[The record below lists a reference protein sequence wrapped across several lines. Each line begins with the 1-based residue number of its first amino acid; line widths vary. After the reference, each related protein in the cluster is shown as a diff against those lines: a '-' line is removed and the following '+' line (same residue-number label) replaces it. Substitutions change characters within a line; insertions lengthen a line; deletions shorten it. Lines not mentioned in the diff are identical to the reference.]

1 MHRNQIIHGEATT
14 TLKGF
19 ALNSVNLIVTDPPYL
34 CRYRDQTGRTLR
46 NDDNAAGV
54 LPVFPELFRVLKP
67 ASYCVLFCGW
77 NAIDQFSQ
85 AWSQAGFRTVGHI
98 VWRKGYTSSRRHL
111 QYRQESAWLLAKGN
125 PAAPQSPLPDVM
137 DWVYSG
143 NRSHPTEKAVEI
155 ITPLVERFSRPGGL
169 VLDPFLGSGTTAVAA
184 ALAGRG
190 YIGVEL
196 EERYCTLAR
205 NRLSGVERFH
215 AKTTASGQSGSPFPG
230 GLAA

>member
-1 MHRNQIIHGEATT
+1 MRNYLADINADMEES
-14 TLKGF
+14 
-19 ALNSVNLIVTDPPYL
+19 SVAISASAVFSRT
-34 CRYRDQTGRTLR
+34 RSAATGR
-46 NDDNAAGV
+46 AGV
-54 LPVFPELFRVLKP
+54 ARQLPQLRLRPQV
-67 ASYCVLFCGW
+67 
-77 NAIDQFSQ
+77 
-85 AWSQAGFRTVGHI
+85 VGRSLEAP
-98 VWRKGYTSSRRHL
+98 W
-111 QYRQESAWLLAKGN
+111 
-125 PAAPQSPLPDVM
+125 PQSPLPDVM

-215 AKTTASGQSGSPFPG
+215 AKTTASGGRL
-230 GLAA
+230 LAI